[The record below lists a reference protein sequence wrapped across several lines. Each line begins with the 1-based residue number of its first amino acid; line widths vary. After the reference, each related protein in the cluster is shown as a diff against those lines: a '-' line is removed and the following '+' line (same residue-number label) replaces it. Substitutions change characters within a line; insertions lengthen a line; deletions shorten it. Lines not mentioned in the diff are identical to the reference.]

1 MYVLPKV
8 NPLYENISSEKIIIS
23 EVLERLGKGGFTGY
37 LSHSLPGFESYCLFA
52 KGKLI
57 CVISTDGSKDKTG
70 FEAITLLFE
79 KVITSGGEIDVYRMT
94 PDLVMCSHA
103 LVAGIRLFDDNE
115 VRQVD
120 IKGMLLQL
128 KTKAF
133 NGVVNFYTNERN
145 AMIFYRNGQPI
156 GFYNDGSKA
165 IETSPE
171 TSRLVAVLP
180 GARLSVF
187 STKPIEELMHH
198 DLLQMVNLDKLW
210 TAGMAR
216 TSVISSNVQVPPP
229 NPHTAVETEAKLKE
243 LVDDLSEVA
252 MAYLSREGREIIEKS
267 LAEIGGAEML
277 YNDTKSS
284 AFLEM
289 VANDA
294 QALDSQSRTDEMIDL
309 MKSEIAGRLA
319 V

>member
-8 NPLYENISSEKIIIS
+8 NPLYEKISSEKIIIT
-23 EVLERLGKGGFTGY
+23 EVLEKLGKGGFTGY
-37 LSHSLPGFESYCLFA
+37 LSHSSTGFESYSLFA

-57 CVISTDGSKDKTG
+57 CVVSTEDNKEKTG
-70 FEAITLLFE
+70 FEAITLLFD
-79 KVITSGGEIDVYRMT
+79 KIMTVGGEINVYRMT

-103 LVAGIRLFDDNE
+103 LVVGVRLFDDNE

-120 IKGMLLQL
+120 IKGMLLRL
-128 KTKAF
+128 KNQAF
-133 NGVVNFYTNERN
+133 NGVVNFYTNEQY
-145 AMIFYRNGQPI
+145 AMIFYLNGQPI
-156 GFYNDGSKA
+156 GFYNNGSKA

-171 TSRLVAVLP
+171 KSRQVAALP

-187 STKPIEELMHH
+187 ATKPIEELMHH
-198 DLLQMVNLDKLW
+198 DLLQMVNLDKIW
-210 TAGMAR
+210 AAGIGR
-216 TSVISSNVQVPPP
+216 TSVAINKIIVPSPIPP
-229 NPHTAVETEAKLKE
+229 TATDTETKLHDLVE
-243 LVDDLSEVA
+243 DLAEVA
-252 MAYLSREGREIIEKS
+252 MAYLSREGREIIEKR
-267 LAEIGGAEML
+267 LTEIGGAKML
-277 YNDTKSS
+277 YNDMKSS

-294 QALDSQSRTDEMIDL
+294 QTLDSQARTDEMIDL